1 MKTSD
6 LALSVFI
13 IFIFILLYVF
23 NILSVGIKAIEDDW
37 PTYRC
42 NPVIM
47 PFASVFGQNVMD
59 NFTFCIQS
67 MQTNYMGYLMQP
79 LNYNLDV
86 IGGLGAGLTTAVNDV
101 RAFFNN
107 IRDMTTGIVT
117 DIFGLFLN
125 ILIEFQRLTIA
136 IKDMFAKFIG
146 VLATLMYTLSGS
158 VMTMN
163 SMWAG
168 PPGQLVKE
176 LCFHPNTKVQLKDGS
191 IVAMKDVPLNAI
203 LKNGAK
209 VCSVMSISNVDE
221 EGMYVERIFE
231 MANGEEGETILV
243 SGSHL
248 VLDPKTQTF
257 VKVKDIKGDEAPI
270 ATELECDTLACLITS
285 NHTIPI
291 GKWTFHDWE
300 DDNGKSIAT
309 LV

>member
-1 MKTSD
+1 MKSSD

-13 IFIFILLYVF
+13 ILIFIFLYVF

-107 IRDMTTGIVT
+107 IRDMITSIVT

-257 VKVKDIKGDEAPI
+257 VKVKDIKGDGAPI

-291 GKWTFHDWE
+291 GTWTFHDWE

>member
-1 MKTSD
+1 MKSSD

-13 IFIFILLYVF
+13 ILIFILLYVF

-107 IRDMTTGIVT
+107 IRDMTTSIVT

-257 VKVKDIKGDEAPI
+257 VKVKDIKGDGAPI

-291 GKWTFHDWE
+291 GTWTFHDWE

>member
-6 LALSVFI
+6 LTLSILI
-13 IFIFILLYVF
+13 ILIFILLYVF
-23 NILSVGIKAIEDDW
+23 NILSVGIKTIEDNW

-42 NPVIM
+42 NPAIM

-86 IGGLGAGLTTAVNDV
+86 IGGLGAGLTTAIDDV

-117 DIFGLFLN
+117 SIFGVFLN
-125 ILIEFQRLTIA
+125 LLIEFQRLTIA
-136 IKDMFAKFIG
+136 IKDMFSKFIG

-168 PPGQLVKE
+168 PPGQLVKA
-176 LCFHPNTKVQLKDGS
+176 LCFHPDTKIQLKNGK
-191 IVAMKDVPLNAI
+191 ILPMKDVPLNSI
-203 LKNGAK
+203 LKNDAQ
-209 VCSVMSISNVDE
+209 VCAVMSISNLDTK
-221 EGMYVERIFE
+221 GAYVERIFK
-231 MANGEEGETILV
+231 MKNGEEDETILV

-248 VLDPKTQTF
+248 VLDPQTDTF
-257 VKVKDIKGDEAPI
+257 IKVKHLEGENS
-270 ATELECDTLACLITS
+270 ATLTNLECDTLSCLITS

-291 GKWTFHDWE
+291 GKWMFHDWE

>member
-1 MKTSD
+1 MKSSD

-125 ILIEFQRLTIA
+125 ILIEFQSAVEGWQYCRYEGCA
-136 IKDMFAKFIG
+136 IKRYIKKRR
-146 VLATLMYTLSGS
+146 
-158 VMTMN
+158 
-163 SMWAG
+163 
-168 PPGQLVKE
+168 Q
-176 LCFHPNTKVQLKDGS
+176 
-191 IVAMKDVPLNAI
+191 
-203 LKNGAK
+203 
-209 VCSVMSISNVDE
+209 
-221 EGMYVERIFE
+221 GMLGYVY
-231 MANGEEGETILV
+231 
-243 SGSHL
+243 
-248 VLDPKTQTF
+248 K
-257 VKVKDIKGDEAPI
+257 
-270 ATELECDTLACLITS
+270 
-285 NHTIPI
+285 
-291 GKWTFHDWE
+291 
-300 DDNGKSIAT
+300 
-309 LV
+309 

>member
-1 MKTSD
+1 MKSSD

-13 IFIFILLYVF
+13 ILIFIFLYVF

-107 IRDMTTGIVT
+107 IRDMTTSIVT

-257 VKVKDIKGDEAPI
+257 VKVKDIKGDGAPI

-291 GKWTFHDWE
+291 GTWTFHDWE

>member
-1 MKTSD
+1 MKSSD

-13 IFIFILLYVF
+13 ILIFILLYVF

-107 IRDMTTGIVT
+107 IRDMTTSIVT

-191 IVAMKDVPLNAI
+191 IVARY
-203 LKNGAK
+203 
-209 VCSVMSISNVDE
+209 
-221 EGMYVERIFE
+221 EGCTIKRYIKKRRQGMLGYVY
-231 MANGEEGETILV
+231 
-243 SGSHL
+243 
-248 VLDPKTQTF
+248 K
-257 VKVKDIKGDEAPI
+257 
-270 ATELECDTLACLITS
+270 
-285 NHTIPI
+285 
-291 GKWTFHDWE
+291 
-300 DDNGKSIAT
+300 
-309 LV
+309 

>member
-6 LALSVFI
+6 LTLSVLI

-23 NILSVGIKAIEDDW
+23 NILSVGIKNIEDNW

-86 IGGLGAGLTTAVNDV
+86 IGGLGAGLTTAIDDV

-117 DIFGLFLN
+117 SIFGVFLN

-176 LCFHPNTKVQLKDGS
+176 LCFHPDTKIQLKDGR
-191 IVAMKDVPLNAI
+191 ILPMKDVPLNSI
-203 LKNGAK
+203 LKNGTQ
-209 VCSVMSISNVDE
+209 VCAVMSISNRDE
-221 EGMYVERIFE
+221 EGEYVERIFK
-231 MANGEEGETILV
+231 MNDGEEGETILV

-248 VLDPKTQTF
+248 VLDPKTKTF
-257 VKVKDIKGDEAPI
+257 VKVENLEGDDSPTLTDI
-270 ATELECDTLACLITS
+270 ECDTLSCLITS

-291 GKWTFHDWE
+291 GEWIFHDWE

>member
-1 MKTSD
+1 MKSSD

-13 IFIFILLYVF
+13 ILIFILLYVF

-107 IRDMTTGIVT
+107 IRDMTTSIVT

-176 LCFHPNTKVQLKDGS
+176 LCFHPKTKVQLKDGS

-257 VKVKDIKGDEAPI
+257 VKVKDIKGDGAPI

-291 GKWTFHDWE
+291 GTWTFHDWE

>member
-1 MKTSD
+1 MKSSD

-257 VKVKDIKGDEAPI
+257 VKVKDIKGDGAPI

-291 GKWTFHDWE
+291 GTWTFHDWE

>member
-6 LALSVFI
+6 LSLSVFI

-23 NILSVGIKAIEDDW
+23 NILSVGIKTIEDNW

-42 NPVIM
+42 NPVVM

-79 LNYNLDV
+79 LNYNIDV
-86 IGGLGAGLTTAVNDV
+86 ISGLGAGLTTAVDDV

-117 DIFGLFLN
+117 DIFGVFLN

-176 LCFHPNTKVQLKDGS
+176 LCFHPSTKVQLKDGS
-191 IVAMKDVPLNAI
+191 VFAMKDIPLNSV
-203 LKNGAK
+203 LKNGSK
-209 VCSVMSISNVDE
+209 VCAVMFISNVDE
-221 EGMYVERIFE
+221 EGGYVERIFKLDH
-231 MANGEEGETILV
+231 GEEGETILV

-257 VKVKDIKGDEAPI
+257 VKVKDLKGEHSPA
-270 ATELECDTLACLITS
+270 ATNLECETLSCLITS